1 MLIRHNFTHETEPF
15 STRGVMNGEALQ
27 ITLCRKHFRAVIA
40 DFQLG
45 SSFRRLHRHHHLLRR
60 SAAAGRTVLLTY
72 YHVLQ
77 NAQKEGLSC
86 WLRWST
92 CGKMQPGG

>member
-45 SSFRRLHRHHHLLRR
+45 SSFRLHRHHHLLRR
-60 SAAAGRTVLLTY
+60 SAAAGRTVLLKY
-72 YHVLQ
+72 YTVLQ
-77 NAQKEGLSC
+77 NAQKEGMSC
-86 WLRWST
+86 WLR
-92 CGKMQPGG
+92 